1 MLPYHHAAPFDL
13 HPADQRIK
21 MMHLTLVEHE
31 ARHFHDPGTHC
42 TSVRSDSGSWDNR
55 FILIPNAS
63 QGPVAEPVE
72 VSASL
77 NEIPHKTISDPQ
89 INWPR

>member
-1 MLPYHHAAPFDL
+1 
-13 HPADQRIK
+13 

-77 NEIPHKTISDPQ
+77 RAQGEPALISELDRLEQ
-89 INWPR
+89 